1 MRLLL
6 HVSVIY
12 YILQETTAT
21 LPLNTL
27 SFCLRPTYPTEDT
40 GGDEGDVEDE
50 SELTLD
56 KVEEEMMAE
65 YVDEEEEE
73 EENILHMDDLKDL
86 NKHKV

>member
-6 HVSVIY
+6 HVCNLLHIAGDNSNPPT
-12 YILQETTAT
+12 QHS
-21 LPLNTL
+21 L